1 MVALSCYLDELIMP
15 LLPCIEKEPQ
25 TSANASVIWL
35 HGLGAD
41 GNDFAPIIPEL
52 KLPLQMAVRFV
63 FPNAPSIPITING
76 GYVMPAWYDI
86 TEMDIERKVDAGQ
99 LIESAE
105 KVRLLIDREIDR
117 GIASDRIVLA
127 GFSQG
132 GAVAYQAA
140 LTHMYPLAGL
150 MCLSTYFATK
160 DTITPNSANKQIP
173 IKICHG
179 TRDPMVSVQQGKL
192 AHERLVEM
200 GYAVDYSEYPMEHAV
215 CPQEIADISNWLQK
229 VLS

>member
-1 MVALSCYLDELIMP
+1 MS
-15 LLPCIEKEPQ
+15 LLPCIEKEPE
-25 TSANASVIWL
+25 TPANAAVIWL

-41 GNDFAPIIPEL
+41 GRDFVPIIPEL
-52 KLPLQMAVRFV
+52 KLPATMAVRFV

-86 TEMDIERKVDAGQ
+86 TAMDIERTVDIDQ
-99 LIESAE
+99 LMASAE
-105 KVRLLIDREIDR
+105 QVRLLITREIDR
-117 GIASDRIVLA
+117 GIPSNRIVLA

-132 GAVAYQAA
+132 GAVAYQTA

-150 MCLSTYFATK
+150 LCLSTYFATG
-160 DTITPNSANKQIP
+160 DTITPNSANRQIP

-179 TRDPMVSVQQGKL
+179 TRDPMVAVQLGKSACQRL
-192 AHERLVEM
+192 AAM

-215 CPQEIADISNWLQK
+215 CPDEIAEISGWLQQ
-229 VLS
+229 VLA

>member
-1 MVALSCYLDELIMP
+1 MALLT
-15 LLPCIEKEPQ
+15 CIQKEPE
-25 TSANASVIWL
+25 TPANAAVIWL

-41 GNDFAPIIPEL
+41 GSDFVPIIPEL
-52 KLPLQMAVRFV
+52 GLPATMAIRFI

-86 TEMDIERKVDAGQ
+86 LEMDVKRKVDVDQ
-99 LIESAE
+99 LVASAE
-105 KVRLLIDREIDR
+105 QIRLLIDREIDR
-117 GIASDRIVLA
+117 GISSERIVLA

-150 MCLSTYFATK
+150 LCLSTYFATSE
-160 DTITPNSANKQIP
+160 TITPNTANRQIP

-179 TRDPMVSVQQGKL
+179 THDPMVAVQLGQS
-192 AHERLVEM
+192 ACQRLTDM

-215 CPQEIADISNWLQK
+215 CPDEIADISRWLQQ
-229 VLS
+229 LLP

>member
-1 MVALSCYLDELIMP
+1 MS

-25 TSANASVIWL
+25 TPANATVIWL

-41 GNDFAPIIPEL
+41 GNDFVPIIPQL
-52 KLPLQMAVRFV
+52 SLPASMAVRFV
-63 FPNAPSIPITING
+63 FPNAPSIPITVNG

-86 TEMDIERKVDAGQ
+86 TVMDIERKVDVDQ

-117 GIASDRIVLA
+117 GIVSERIVLA

-132 GAVAYQAA
+132 GAVAYEVA
-140 LTHMYPLAGL
+140 LTHKLPLAGL
-150 MCLSTYFATK
+150 LCLSTYFATK
-160 DTITPNSANKQIP
+160 DTIAPNDANHRIP

-179 TRDPMVSVQQGKL
+179 SQDPMVLVQQGQV
-192 AHERLVEM
+192 AQQRLVEM

-215 CPQEIADISNWLQK
+215 CQEEIADISLWLQQ
-229 VLS
+229 VLP